1 LESKRKKL
9 TSEKILVVTGKKE
22 LAMKGVM
29 EYEVQQK
36 EPEP

>member
-1 LESKRKKL
+1 LKSKRKKL
-9 TSEKILVVTGKKE
+9 TSEKKLIVTRKKE
-22 LAMKGVM
+22 LAMKGAM